1 MNQDDFRQMVAR
13 REATGDQHSYG
24 GKRNLSETDLAEIKK
39 LSKKAKK
46 KGKKPKNAA
55 DEDAPVESRP
65 PKSLYRDRAA
75 ERRKGG
81 TNDMIDADEF
91 AHFNAEQSKFLGG
104 DMEHTHLVKG
114 LDYALLAQLKREKE
128 KLLQATET
136 EKHKH
141 AEAGQVLKKPSSNK
155 LTFKSRMG
163 RLVYFHAC
171 QSTPET
177 GTGVGMKPS
186 KSELFLPGR
195 MYYTFNLSTDEI
207 ESIPVSVQRS
217 KEDCPEPDEV
227 VSGMVN
233 ESLIERVSELMNS
246 KKIGVKKL
254 RKKKKEGH
262 HRVHDEVEQQE
273 EKREHEGNGDDRG
286 DPAADVEMTVH
297 EEDEDIFQDVGE
309 YIPVYQRIDDEAADA
324 AKRES
329 IKKAGY
335 FSNLS
340 AAITEKEET
349 DRRKEEVAE
358 RAWRDTL
365 QKAVDKQK
373 QVEHEQARKA
383 KEAKMTGAGDD
394 YAEYQGDAAFDSDG
408 EDDEETV
415 RRRKAAG
422 LTDRNAGSDVDKEEK
437 ARRKKQKQSSKMAND
452 LEKINK
458 LMEDK

>member
-1 MNQDDFRQMVAR
+1 MNQDDFRQMVAS
-13 REATGDQHSYG
+13 REASGDQHAYG

-55 DEDAPVESRP
+55 DDDVQAEPRP
-65 PKSLYRDRAA
+65 PKSSYRDRAA

-81 TNDMIDADEF
+81 TGDMINADEF
-91 AHFNAEQSKFLGG
+91 AHLNAEQSKFLGG

-128 KLLQATET
+128 KLLQATEA

-141 AEAGQVLKKPSSNK
+141 TETRQVLKQPSGNK
-155 LTFKSRMG
+155 LIFKSRMG

-171 QSTPET
+171 QSTPEVVA
-177 GTGVGMKPS
+177 GGEKLS

-217 KEDCPEPDEV
+217 KEDRPEPDEV
-227 VSGMVN
+227 VSGVVD
-233 ESLIERVSELMNS
+233 ESLIDRVRELMNS
-246 KKIGVKKL
+246 KKTGGKKL
-254 RKKKKEGH
+254 RKKKKEGI
-262 HRVHDEVEQQE
+262 HRPHDEVEQQE
-273 EKREHEGNGDDRG
+273 EKGEHETNGDAP
-286 DPAADVEMTVH
+286 PAPVADVEMA
-297 EEDEDIFQDVGE
+297 EDDDDEDIFQDVGE
-309 YIPVYQRIDDEAADA
+309 YIPVDQRIDDEAAEA
-324 AKRES
+324 AEKES
-329 IKKAGY
+329 IKKTGY

-340 AAITEKEET
+340 AAITEKEEA
-349 DRRKEEVAE
+349 DRRREEDAE
-358 RAWRDTL
+358 RAWKDTL
-365 QKAVDKQK
+365 QNAVEKQK
-373 QVEHEQARKA
+373 QIEREETRKA

-394 YAEYQGDAAFDSDG
+394 YAEYQGDDAFDSDG

-422 LTDRNAGSDVDKEEK
+422 LTNRNADPETGKEEK
-437 ARRKKQKQSSKMAND
+437 VRRKKQKQSSKMAND